1 MDLERYADSA
11 QAREGDKQSQR
22 EQLPIRETDHEAFFA
37 ACNAR
42 REAERVAFKARLAT
56 ALDQMEMICGHRE

>member
-1 MDLERYADSA
+1 MSSEYADSA
-11 QAREGDKQSQR
+11 QARQTDKGYQR
-22 EQLPIRETDHEAFFA
+22 EQQPSKSTGSESFFA

-56 ALDQMEMICGHRE
+56 ALGELETFFSEPK